1 MKNSLILVAR
11 AASPVLGAMVFHA
24 GCASKGPGERA
35 GESIDRGVQNVQDVV
50 NPAGPAQK
58 VGRAVDRTVNP

>member
-1 MKNSLILVAR
+1 MKNWLILVSR
-11 AASPVLGAMVFHA
+11 TSSPVLGAMMFLV

-35 GESIDRGVQNVQDVV
+35 GESIDRGVQNVRDAVT
-50 NPAGPAQK
+50 PAGPVQK